1 MTLRICVATITIALL
16 AGCGSQEKREDAIRV
31 QPPEKKKLS
40 PAESKR
46 EYAMAYERGL
56 AVVQRRDYAVALGY
70 FERAVEL
77 DPSSIE
83 AHFALGACYEQ
94 TGDPVRAIRQ
104 YRQILAIRP
113 NDADVYANLGTSY
126 VKLYQREHNKVWL
139 SMARDAWEH
148 SLALRP
154 GQSDV
159 RNYLASIDA
168 APRRADPVK

>member
-1 MTLRICVATITIALL
+1 MTPRICLAALVLALL
-16 AGCGSQEKREDAIRV
+16 SGCGAQEKREDAIRV
-31 QPPEKKKLS
+31 QPPEKRKLT
-40 PAESKR
+40 PAEEKR
-46 EYAMAYERGL
+46 EYAMTYERGL
-56 AVVQRRDYAVALGY
+56 AMAQRRDYAVALGY

-77 DPSSIE
+77 APASIE
-83 AHFALGACYEQ
+83 ARFALGACYEQ

-104 YRQILAIRP
+104 YQQILTIRP

-139 SMARDAWEH
+139 SLARDAWER

-168 APRRADPVK
+168 TPRHAAPVK